1 MRVAVLGAGVIGLAV
16 AWRCSRRGVQV
27 TVHDPDPGR
36 AAAWVAAGMLGPVTE
51 VHYGE
56 EALLGLNL
64 ESARRWPSFA
74 AELAADSG
82 LEPGYVRCG
91 TLSVA
96 RDADDLAAYDEVY
109 AYLVEL
115 GLEVER
121 LSARA
126 VRRVEPALTPGV
138 RGGFF
143 VAGDHQVDNRRLLR
157 ALRRA
162 CDARGVGF
170 TVDAPEGADALA
182 AVDTDVVVVAAGWR
196 SGELVPG
203 LPVRPVKG
211 QILRLRATSRAVLPT
226 HVLRG
231 LDVYLV
237 PRGDEVV
244 VGATV
249 EEAGAD
255 TTVRAGAV
263 HQLLRDAWELVPG
276 VAEAGLVECGVGLR
290 PGTPDNAPIIG
301 AVDDRTIVAT
311 GHHRNGILLAP
322 VTADAISELLATGS
336 VPAVAASFGP
346 DRFTRPEAG
355 TCV

>member
-16 AWRCSRRGVQV
+16 AWRCGQRGLRV

-36 AAAWVAAGMLGPVTE
+36 AAAWVAAGMLAPVTE

-56 EALLGLNL
+56 EGLLGLNL
-64 ESARRWPSFA
+64 DSARRWPGFA
-74 AELAADSG
+74 ADLASDSG
-82 LEPGYVRCG
+82 IDPGYLRCG

-96 RDADDLAAYDEVY
+96 RDADDLAAHDEVH

-115 GLEVER
+115 GLEVDR
-121 LSARA
+121 LTGRA
-126 VRRVEPALTPGV
+126 IRRMEPALAPGV

-143 VAGDHQVDNRRLLR
+143 VAGDHQVDNRRFLR
-157 ALRRA
+157 ALRGA
-162 CDARGVGF
+162 CRARGVRF
-170 TVDAPEGADALA
+170 AADGPDVADGVAAL
-182 AVDTDVVVVAAGWR
+182 DTDVVVVAAGWR
-196 SGELVPG
+196 SGNLVPG

-211 QILRLRATSRAVLPT
+211 QILRLGATPRALLPT

-231 LDVYLV
+231 LDVYVV

-263 HQLLRDAWELVPG
+263 HELLRDAWELVPG
-276 VAEAGLVECGVGLR
+276 VAEAELVECGVGLR

-311 GHHRNGILLAP
+311 GHYRNGILLAP
-322 VTADAISELLATGS
+322 VTADAISELLTTGT
-336 VPAVAASFGP
+336 VPAVAAGFGP
-346 DRFTRPEAG
+346 GRFASPEAG
-355 TCV
+355 LCV